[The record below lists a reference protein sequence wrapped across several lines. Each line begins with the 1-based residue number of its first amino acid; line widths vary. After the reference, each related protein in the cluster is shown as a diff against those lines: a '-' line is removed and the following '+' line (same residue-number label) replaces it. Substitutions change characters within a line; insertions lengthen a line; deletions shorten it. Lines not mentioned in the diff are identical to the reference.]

1 MKKLLNLLLVL
12 TFVIGFT
19 LSIATTVGAAD
30 AVMSVNGYNYSDH
43 GSGWSEA
50 VKLAYDGDDVTVK
63 LFADWTA
70 NTSSGFTTV
79 DGVGVQDGAL
89 YFSGIE
95 GFTLDLNGYTIDR
108 NAPEGAA
115 SSSVFVVKNSTFTIT
130 DTSAAKTGKI
140 TGGNAKNGGG
150 INALRCTLNVNGGNI
165 TGNKASNNGG
175 GIYVDG
181 GECHIDGGTV
191 SENVATS
198 YGGGVYIN
206 NCFATM
212 LSGSVCGNEA
222 EYGGGVYLNDADFDM
237 RGGDISDNKAH
248 DGGGVYLYS
257 DTFDLYD
264 GVIARNSA
272 TSDGG
277 GVFSYDTFIMNG
289 GEISENYAGSCGGG
303 AYFEFNKS
311 FEMNGGTFAGNTAGW
326 HGGAISSITDNRRA
340 NTFFKLD
347 IKEGTF
353 TGNTAMEGS
362 GGAIFWYEGRAYLV
376 NCTITGNSAPNG
388 YGGGFFRLYDAS
400 SFLAVGGTCNIT
412 GNTAYTD
419 GVDNNS
425 NIYSSSPANMK
436 IFSVGESPLKADS
449 KIGVSF
455 GYPYTNSYFSGGG
468 DGIVNFGFSSEAAD
482 CFVSDDPSFKVAK
495 KATSNGFYGV
505 YLIENPDPSH
515 MGDPVF
521 IIETKEGGR
530 KEYYNR
536 KQGWLYALE
545 QSKTT
550 DVKITL
556 NADWKARKGNF
567 DYGAAGSTGGAL
579 YISDDCTHNITIDLN
594 GYTIDRGLTQPV
606 ENGLVFYIDT
616 YGSLTIM
623 DSSEEQTGTITGA
636 YNSTEYAFA
645 DSFGGAFH
653 VDYGTLYIKGGNI
666 TGNIAE
672 YGAGIYCDD
681 QDDASVY
688 IQGGKIFGN
697 TAIVDGGGIFMENGY
712 LYVEGGEITG
722 NKAQNGAGVYWTSD
736 NAAYFVGGK
745 IYGNSAN
752 GTAGGGVYA
761 ANYGEIYLGGD
772 VMITSNPLGGNLYLA
787 SSNVDINNA
796 CGQDGAPNKPLTEG
810 ARIGISAAT
819 VNDEISEDGSMFDEG
834 DIKYLYADRDFNV
847 IRAVYD
853 PDDADHRYK
862 LYINEKTHADT
873 RNPRVKKVSVV
884 ATGILEGAT
893 LDYDTQTI
901 TLIAKNTK
909 KHFFE
914 SMSLDLLISCTYD
927 ENTYYLDK
935 MDYVRDFSE
944 PQEYKIMSDNGTYV
958 MCKVIVVPEGGEWAE
973 NQDSVENAY
982 KMIVKTGASGKAFT
996 DFGEGW
1002 AYAVSQSESVTVVL
1016 FDDWTAKD
1024 GKFDYSAG
1032 TNKGRLY
1039 VDGKD
1044 ITIDLNGHT
1053 IDRGLTTETSDGQ
1066 VFRMAGGAILTI
1078 NDSSEDGNGKITGG
1092 FNDGNGGGFYI
1103 DYGKLY
1109 INGGQITGNKADN
1122 GAGIYATNE
1131 DDSFVYINGGKICGN
1146 TAEVSG
1152 GGIYMYNGYLYVDG
1166 GEISGN
1172 TASENG
1178 GAIYWESR
1186 DKLCLTGGKI
1196 INNTSYHGAG
1206 VYVTDWGDIYLG
1218 GNIVI
1223 KDNLTTTRI
1232 VFYDLFLSDED
1243 VMINHAVGQDSDVP
1257 NKPFTEG
1264 ACVRITTNDKTG
1276 YCISGSDS
1284 RFYMDSIQYL
1294 KASTVFDYV
1303 CAEYD
1308 VNGGNHKYKIY
1319 YNDNNGSKKYP
1330 IIQSV
1335 TPKNSLIKSA
1345 SVDTESQVITIAA
1358 YEEARKQGSFKNVK
1372 LSSLID
1378 ATFDLDGAR
1387 IEGYNNVCDFTNEQ
1401 KFMIIGDDN
1410 KYTIYSVK
1418 VEFVERTSVEIDMG
1432 EKKAESNVRYVEI
1445 NGIQTPVT
1453 ENTDNIYDL
1462 VPSGN
1467 AIVEIIEKESENAAE
1482 TVASSYYYVDAKT
1495 KTYKKL
1501 SLDSYMSAED
1511 DNTIRLKE
1519 PIGIRFKSSASTSSK
1534 DELDEYVID
1543 EIGFIVAVTE
1553 QLGETEL
1560 TLDFAKYVKG
1570 VAYNRSEN
1578 KDIVFDNSND
1588 KYDVFSGVLLNV
1600 PASQYKTNLTCKTY
1614 TKITVNGQ
1622 QFVLYGEAVTGNI
1635 YDTVKA
1641 ALENDPGNEA
1651 LLKIIF
1657 DADGTIG
1664 ISLDSLYD

>member
-1 MKKLLNLLLVL
+1 MVVA
-12 TFVIGFT
+12 FVIAIT
-19 LSIATTVGAAD
+19 LSAATTAGAAD
-30 AVMSVNGYNYSDH
+30 AVMSVNGYNYTDH

-50 VKLAYDGDDVTVK
+50 VKLAYEGEAVTVK

-70 NTSSGFTTV
+70 NTGSGFTTV
-79 DGVGVQDGAL
+79 DGVGVLDGAV
-89 YFSGIE
+89 YVSGSE
-95 GFTLDLNGYTIDR
+95 TFVLDLNGHTIDR
-108 NAPEGAA
+108 NAPDGDA
-115 SSSVFVVKNSTFTIT
+115 SSSVLSIKNCTFIIR
-130 DTSAAKTGKI
+130 DTSVEKTGKI
-140 TGGNAKNGGG
+140 TGGNADNGGG
-150 INALRCTLNVNGGNI
+150 INAIRCVLNINGGNI

-191 SENVATS
+191 SDNVATS

-222 EYGGGVYLNDADFDM
+222 EYGGGVYLNDTDFDM
-237 RGGDISDNKAH
+237 RGGEISDNEAYH
-248 DGGGVYLYS
+248 GGGVYLYS
-257 DTFDLYD
+257 DTFNLYD

-272 TSDGG
+272 TGDGG
-277 GVFSYDTFIMNG
+277 GVFSFDTFIMNG

-311 FEMNGGTFAGNTAGW
+311 FEMNGGTFCNNTADW

-347 IKEGTF
+347 IREGTF
-353 TGNTAMEGS
+353 TGNTALEGS

-388 YGGGFFRLYDAS
+388 YGGGFFRLYDDS

-455 GYPYTNSYFSGGG
+455 GYPYTNSYFCGGG
-468 DGIVNFGFSSEAAD
+468 DGIINFGFSSEAAD
-482 CFVSDDPSFKVAK
+482 CFVSDDPSYKVAK
-495 KATSNGFYGV
+495 KATSNGFYCA
-505 YLIENPDPSH
+505 YLIENPNPSH
-515 MGDPVF
+515 EGDPVF
-521 IIETKEGGR
+521 IIETKEGGK

-556 NADWKARKGNF
+556 NADWKARKGKF
-567 DYGAAGSTGGAL
+567 DYGAAGSTYGGAL

-606 ENGLVFYIDT
+606 EDGLVFYMDT
-616 YGSLTIM
+616 EGSLTIM

-645 DSFGGAFH
+645 DSFGGAFY

-681 QDDASVY
+681 QDDAFVY

-697 TAIVDGGGIFMENGY
+697 TATVDGGGIFMENGY

-736 NAAYFVGGK
+736 NAAYFIGGK
-745 IYGNSAN
+745 IYSNNAH

-761 ANYGEIYLGGD
+761 TNYGEIYLGGNA
-772 VMITSNPLGGNLYLA
+772 MITSNTLGGNLYLA

-819 VNDEISEDGSMFDEG
+819 VNDEISEDDSMFGEG
-834 DIKYLYADRDFNV
+834 DFRYLYADRDFNT

-853 PDDADHRYK
+853 PNGGNHRYK
-862 LYINEKTHADT
+862 LYINEKTHADA
-873 RNPRVKKVSVV
+873 RYPKVKRVNVI
-884 ATGILEGAT
+884 ATGILEAAT

-901 TLIAKNTK
+901 TLTAKNTK
-909 KHFFE
+909 KNFFE

-927 ENTYYLDK
+927 ANTYYLDE
-935 MDYVRDFSE
+935 MDYIRDFSE
-944 PQEYKIMSDNGTYV
+944 PQEYRIMSDNGTYAICTV
-958 MCKVIVVPEGGEWAE
+958 NIVPKGGEWAE
-973 NQDSVENAY
+973 NQDSVEKAY
-982 KMIVKTGASGKAFT
+982 KMIVKTGASGKEFT

-1002 AYAVSQSESVTVVL
+1002 VYAVDQSQLQPTTIVL
-1016 FDDWTAKD
+1016 FDDWVAPD
-1024 GKFDYSAG
+1024 GEFDYSDYTDNGALDLNDL
-1032 TNKGRLY
+1032 TMNL
-1039 VDGKD
+1039 
-1044 ITIDLNGHT
+1044 TIDLNGHT
-1053 IDRGLTTETSDGQ
+1053 IDRNLSSETSDGH
-1066 VFRMAGGAILTI
+1066 VIYMDIYGSLTIMDTSEEKTGTITGGKTTGYGGAIY
-1078 NDSSEDGNGKITGG
+1078 N
-1092 FNDGNGGGFYI
+1092 

-1109 INGGQITGNKADN
+1109 LKDVTI
-1122 GAGIYATNE
+1122 
-1131 DDSFVYINGGKICGN
+1131 SGN
-1146 TAEVSG
+1146 TAEYG
-1152 GGIYMYNGYLYVDG
+1152 GAIYGDDEDDVVIYIQEGTKITDNTATVDGGAIYMYNGYLYVEG

-1172 TASENG
+1172 TAAENG
-1178 GAIYWESR
+1178 GAIYWASR

-1223 KDNLTTTRI
+1223 KDNLTITRI

-1264 ACVRITTNDKTG
+1264 ACVRISTNDKTG
-1276 YCISGSDS
+1276 YCISDSDS

-1294 KASTVFDYV
+1294 EASTVFAYV
-1303 CAEYD
+1303 RAVYD

-1319 YNDNNGSKKYP
+1319 YNDNNGRDKEP
-1330 IIQSV
+1330 QIQTI
-1335 TPKNSLIKSA
+1335 TPKSDI
-1345 SVDTESQVITIAA
+1345 VSQTLLDADLREITIIADLKA
-1358 YEEARKQGSFKNVK
+1358 KELGTLENAK

-1378 ATFDLDGAR
+1378 VAFDLEGVQIVNSDGFR
-1387 IEGYNNVCDFTNEQ
+1387 DFTKPQ
-1401 KFMIIGDDN
+1401 SFMVMRSDN
-1410 KYTIYSVK
+1410 VYFLYTVK
-1418 VEFVERTSVEIDMG
+1418 VEWACLQHVDEDGDCACDYCE
-1432 EKKAESNVRYVEI
+1432 ENVLTDFAILSYNVQTNETTVFAPEAGKYVLIFADYE
-1445 NGIQTPVT
+1445 NGSL
-1453 ENTDNIYDL
+1453 DN
-1462 VPSGN
+1462 VN
-1467 AIVEIIEKESENAAE
+1467 IVEYDFRKGVNVIPQEVTRSTLANGDK
-1482 TVASSYYYVDAKT
+1482 VMLWLD
-1495 KTYKKL
+1495 L
-1501 SLDSYMSAED
+1501 GSLAPACE
-1511 DNTIRLKE
+1511 
-1519 PIGIRFKSSASTSSK
+1519 A
-1534 DELDEYVID
+1534 
-1543 EIGFIVAVTE
+1543 
-1553 QLGETEL
+1553 L
-1560 TLDFAKYVKG
+1560 TL
-1570 VAYNRSEN
+1570 N
-1578 KDIVFDNSND
+1578 
-1588 KYDVFSGVLLNV
+1588 
-1600 PASQYKTNLTCKTY
+1600 
-1614 TKITVNGQ
+1614 
-1622 QFVLYGEAVTGNI
+1622 
-1635 YDTVKA
+1635 
-1641 ALENDPGNEA
+1641 
-1651 LLKIIF
+1651 
-1657 DADGTIG
+1657 
-1664 ISLDSLYD
+1664 